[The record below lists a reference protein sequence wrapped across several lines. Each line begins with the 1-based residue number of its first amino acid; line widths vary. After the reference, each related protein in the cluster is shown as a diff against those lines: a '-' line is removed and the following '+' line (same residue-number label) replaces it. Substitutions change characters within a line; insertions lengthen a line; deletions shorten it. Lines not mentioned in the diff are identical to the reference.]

1 METSLNI
8 VNSRINQSNIGVDN
22 IHCNM
27 PQLNLKVKLLV
38 PSAKAPKRALPL
50 DNGMDIYLSNLNE
63 FIPGED
69 QQFSFET
76 HTTGCKPV
84 YDEQGKIIG
93 IDIMPG
99 GMAKLPLGFAAS
111 FNPFYG
117 AFIFDKSGVGA
128 KGIKYL
134 GGVVESE
141 YRKNYW
147 VMLANI
153 KTADEF
159 YPMLTNRIQ
168 KKDYKDNTVRF
179 LHGQKLAQIVYLPV
193 CREEAK
199 IVSELDETE
208 RKSGFGST
216 GEF

>member
-1 METSLNI
+1 MGLFPVYNNTSLNI
-8 VNSRINQSNIGVDN
+8 VDSKINQSNINGNNFIFGV
-22 IHCNM
+22 
-27 PQLNLKVKLLV
+27 PPLNLKVKLLT

-50 DNGMDIYLSNLNE
+50 DNGMDVFLSDLNE

-84 YDEQGKIIG
+84 YDEQGRVIG
-93 IDIMPG
+93 IDILPG

-117 AFIFDKSGVGA
+117 AFVFDKSGVGSQ
-128 KGIKYL
+128 GIKYL
-134 GGVVESE
+134 GGVVEAT

-153 KTADEF
+153 KTHPSLAQEIT
-159 YPMLTNRIQ
+159 P
-168 KKDYKDNTVRF
+168 VRF
-179 LHGQKLAQIVYLPV
+179 LHGQKLAQIVYLPII
-193 CREEAK
+193 REEAK
-199 IVSELDETE
+199 IVEELDKTE
-208 RKSGFGST
+208 RQSGFGST
-216 GEF
+216 GNF